1 MFHYHRAVLSF
12 QPRLQGAALM
22 LFTSF
27 TSPECSDHQRASL
40 FCQRLDEFLLSPPEL
55 WRGVSSLHVPG
66 HWTDSGFLF
75 RDIGLLEVQGIDSI
89 SSTGSTCAGLERF
102 QKCLERTAITLVN
115 YTPEQLAK
123 LHAPQKNVLKGVAWG
138 HIVFARAI
146 EPLAPWRQ
154 HFVKHLPAAL
164 FNMTAQYAIE
174 TLSTLNR
181 RPSEIQP
188 DYDSC
193 GIFGPFRQVTFWHG
207 ASTLCAI
214 YTKTDGQSYLRLGG
228 RTQLCEKLSRIR
240 RHVRI

>member
-1 MFHYHRAVLSF
+1 
-12 QPRLQGAALM
+12 
-22 LFTSF
+22 
-27 TSPECSDHQRASL
+27 
-40 FCQRLDEFLLSPPEL
+40 
-55 WRGVSSLHVPG
+55 
-66 HWTDSGFLF
+66 
-75 RDIGLLEVQGIDSI
+75 
-89 SSTGSTCAGLERF
+89 
-102 QKCLERTAITLVN
+102 LERTAITLVN

-193 GIFGPFRQVTFWHG
+193 GIFGVFRQVTFWHG
-207 ASTLCAI
+207 DDL
-214 YTKTDGQSYLRLGG
+214 DGQSYLRLGG